1 MSIEILVLS
10 IETCL
15 ILKIWRKGA
24 PQYFGLFKA

>member
-15 ILKIWRKGA
+15 IFENLAKGV
-24 PQYFGLFKA
+24 PSVFWTF